1 MTVTQTALFTALRE
15 TPASRWLAALLALNF
30 LYPVLVCAIF
40 FPTPFVDLREQI
52 NWGLTFPLHTWK
64 HPPLQTWIAGVLALT
79 GLRDAWFYMAVAQAL
94 NFGCLWYLMLI
105 ARRYIG
111 PDAVVPVVIVFATGI
126 YFPAALPTLALNA
139 DQIQPMLWAGALYH
153 AMRAANDDRWRDW
166 LLLALFLALAT
177 LAKDFAVVLAIALL
191 VAAASVPRYRRVFAN
206 HRLYA
211 AALVGLVPLLPYLL
225 ARLGQSGS
233 LQYAAQPFELLAPVG
248 TRLKALGELLLPMVG
263 FVAPVAAISPMPV
276 MRGWVRLER
285 APFDPNRRFMLIA
298 TAVIVALMIVLIV
311 FGGLA
316 NRPRF
321 AYAWLPFLALLVLCF
336 VRVQPVAV
344 PFYALWAIAIWA
356 LVYAGT
362 GVYGSLTL
370 RAQLREPAPAAARIV
385 RDDWNRRFA
394 CGPAYIAGEK
404 DNAFAVALY
413 YRDRDGRAVVGFS
426 QDDYER
432 AHWIDRDALRR
443 HGAIV
448 IGSTPQFAATFIE
461 EFQAWTDTVTLQLP
475 YRRTWLDRQHTYY
488 YAFIPPEAC

>member
-1 MTVTQTALFTALRE
+1 MDTPDRALSAMLADA
-15 TPASRWLAALLALNF
+15 PASRWLVALLALNF
-30 LYPVLVCAIF
+30 LYPILVCTIF

-52 NWGLTFPLHTWK
+52 NWGLTFLLHTWK

-111 PDAVVPVVIVFATGI
+111 PDAVVPVVVVFAASI

-153 AMRAANDDRWRDW
+153 AMRAANEDRWRDW

-177 LAKDFAVVLAIALL
+177 LAKDFAVVLAISLL
-191 VAAASVPRYRRVFAN
+191 VGAASVPAYRGVFGN

-211 AALVGLVPLLPYLL
+211 AALVGIVILLPYLM
-225 ARLGQSGS
+225 ARFGQAGS
-233 LQYAAQPFELLAPVG
+233 LQYSAQPFDLLAPPG
-248 TRLKALGELLLPMVG
+248 TRLKALGELLLPTTG
-263 FVAPVAAISPMPV
+263 FVLPVAAISPWPV
-276 MRGWVRLER
+276 MRGWVRLDR
-285 APFDPNRRFMLIA
+285 APLDPNRRFLLIA
-298 TAVIVALMIVLIV
+298 TAVIVALMVALIL
-311 FGGLA
+311 FAGLA

-321 AYAWLPFLALLVLCF
+321 AYAWLPFLAPLLLCVIR
-336 VRVQPVAV
+336 VRPAAI
-344 PFYALWAIAIWA
+344 PFYVLWAIAIW
-356 LVYAGT
+356 VGT
-362 GVYGSLTL
+362 YLGTAVYGSLTL
-370 RAQLREPAPAAARIV
+370 RAQLREPAPAAASIV

-394 CGPAYIAGEK
+394 CGPAYVAGEK
-404 DNAFAVALY
+404 DNAFALALY
-413 YRDRDGRAVVGFS
+413 YRDRNGRPVIGFS

-432 AHWIDRDALRR
+432 AHWIDKDALRR

-448 IGSTPQFAATFIE
+448 IGSTPEFAATFIE
-461 EFQAWTDTVTLQLP
+461 EFSAWTGTVTLQLP
-475 YRRTWLDRQHTYY
+475 YRRTWSDRRHTYY